1 MLKVWNYISG
11 KGNMVVSSR
20 DILAMLASIVGFFHA
35 ALLVFFWFFDIY
47 HMVAAN
53 VISIIVYWVCYRAA
67 KRGLSLL
74 FVFNTIYIEI
84 LLYSIVA
91 TLLVGID
98 SGFMLYLIAI
108 IPLGYYAIYSFRDED
123 KKINP
128 MIYVISTVLAFW
140 ATRIVFRFVEPVY
153 DYGNIIIDRVM
164 YMINYTA
171 IAIAIVVFC
180 SVIVTRVINLEE
192 KQRLQNEALDKL
204 SKLDPLTGLSNR
216 RSIQERCKLA
226 ELKNETYAIV
236 LGDIDDFKKVNDTY
250 GHNIGDEVLKAVANV
265 FKNAIR
271 SDDIVCRWGGEEI
284 LIFIPEASKEQAE
297 LVAERILSKIR
308 TMTVETEDHTQIGVT
323 MTMGVAVSVEAKEF
337 IGVAKVADDR
347 LYVGKRSGKNRI
359 ISNGGQV

>member
-20 DILAMLASIVGFFHA
+20 DILAVLASVIGFFHA
-35 ALLVFFWFFDIY
+35 VLLVFFWVFDIY
-47 HMVAAN
+47 HMVAVN

-67 KRGLSLL
+67 KKGLSIV

-84 LLYSIVA
+84 LVYSIVA
-91 TLLVGID
+91 TMLVGID
-98 SGFMLYLIAI
+98 CGFMLYLIAI
-108 IPLGYYAIYSFRDED
+108 IPLGYYAVYSFRDED

-128 MIYVISTVLAFW
+128 MIYVISTVTAFW
-140 ATRIVFRFVEPVY
+140 ATRIVFRFIEPMY
-153 DYGNIIIDRVM
+153 SFGNIVIDRAM
-164 YMINYTA
+164 YMVNYTA

-180 SVIVTRVINLEE
+180 SVIVTRVISLEE
-192 KQRLQNEALDKL
+192 KQRLQNEALDRL

-226 ELKNETYAIV
+226 ELENESYAIV
-236 LGDIDDFKKVNDTY
+236 LGDIDDFKKINDTY
-250 GHNIGDEVLKAVANV
+250 GHNIGDEVLKEVANI

-284 LIFIPEASKEQAE
+284 LIFIPGASKEQAE
-297 LVAERILSKIR
+297 MVAERILGKIR
-308 TMTVETEDHTQIGVT
+308 KMTVETENHAKVGVT

-337 IGVAKVADDR
+337 IGVAKAADDR
-347 LYVGKRSGKNRI
+347 LYIGKQLGKNRI
-359 ISNGGQV
+359 ISNGGQA